1 MKKPPTRAAT
11 SNPKYYQ
18 NVFNL
23 LNQIES
29 GELSL
34 GDSVPPEHELCEKL
48 GTKRLTLRRAVQQL
62 ELQWL
67 LNRRQGAG

>member
-1 MKKPPTRAAT
+1 MKKPPTRAAA
-11 SNPKYYQ
+11 SNPIYDQ
-18 NVFNL
+18 NAFNL

-34 GDSVPPEHELCEKL
+34 GDSVPPEHELCENF
-48 GTKRLTLRRAVQQL
+48 GAKRLTLRRAVQQL
-62 ELQWL
+62 EMQGL